1 MRNRIAFIALLSV
14 IVLAHIAMWRSEMPR
29 DVALR
34 FTIINAVGWSIVLLP
49 ILLVNRWLKAV
60 EARNTPD

>member
-1 MRNRIAFIALLSV
+1 MRNRVALVVLLSI

-29 DVALR
+29 DVAMR
-34 FTIINAVGWSIVLLP
+34 FTIINAIGWSIVLLP

-60 EARNTPD
+60 EARNISD